1 MCILMK
7 TDGILITEPE
17 RKIDQYGR
25 EYIHSQIIVDTGI
38 AKRPQLVTVT
48 ASKELGSELL
58 QRGKGQR
65 LGVEG
70 EGHSTGWHGRDKT
83 VNSGINIAAKKLW

>member
-1 MCILMK
+1 MSLFIK
-7 TDGILITEPE
+7 AEGILIAEPE

-25 EYIHSQIIVDTGI
+25 EYVHSQIVVDTGNG
-38 AKRPQLVTVT
+38 KRPQLVTVT
-48 ASKELGSELL
+48 ASKELGGELL

-70 EGHSTGWHGRDKT
+70 EGHSTGWPGRDKT